1 MKSSIL
7 SVVRTRFCSV
17 FNALCLSARAVR
29 QGIARP
35 VMTTF
40 VICAVAFGA
49 TSVHAGLTVTATK
62 TTDGTGTCTLDAS
75 VTNGLLCTND
85 EAEYKIAYAI
95 NPPPASQSNVTLTLT
110 IPASEPFRFSKSSG
124 GLAACS
130 NGAAAISADGKTVT
144 CVLGGG
150 APISNLASDIL
161 FNVVT
166 TAVAKNGDTLA
177 GVTAKIVS
185 TEDTTGSTSV
195 APGVTVLAQPQLD
208 LYKTLNSVQFGVDKP
223 AGCASAGTKGVL
235 IDFLVGLNLAN
246 VKGHEALANNWTYVE
261 EVGSVHPNACIF
273 DVLSRTARTGET
285 VWPPA
290 GATNPD
296 GLNTGGGTFTY
307 TAGGSG
313 NQTITAVGTNT
324 SGDVVGAAAG
334 YNNTVALHYIR
345 IWVADA
351 DASSTTPGDACTLS
365 GSNEI
370 SVTVTTAPPVPPATV
385 GITTYNSTFDPNGL
399 SGASNLGAAVEAGAN
414 NVAPFGPRS
423 LCSGGG
429 EKLFT
434 SNTKGLSKSVFQSPP
449 RMSNE
454 VSGPNDFVDT
464 YTNWTN
470 NGFQPRAHSHCDK
483 WDNRKLSVDL
493 LDPATHRSD
502 YGGGLGASNNYR
514 YKSIPATGAMVADT
528 TPGYAHIWVSSGGLT
543 RGTTNTNGEIEFGF
557 VGGGT
562 YTDQNLRSATCN
574 DADSAF
580 PAAATGAP
588 ASGWVTQTQL
598 IANPAWAKYVNAMR
612 IKDIVIPAGG
622 FSQIFTHLQVLA
634 ADPFTNAVWPDGTII
649 PNYWSIQ
656 TDADGYTGVAA
667 GSTGWFGTPN
677 GHLGNDPLAVANT
690 GTFCTA
696 ATQPSTPGAYC
707 DNAFVDRLR
716 LATESVTVRKGIVN
730 FDPNGGPLSDSPVV
744 PKNRG
749 DIFTYQLWPRIS
761 AKAANVVIDN
771 DLILV
776 DTLPAGVKYVAGSA
790 KFDGVALP
798 ASDVYVD
805 DNAPA
810 TSTLKFRI
818 PNIRASTVP
827 TEVLPALTFDA
838 EILLDDPLNQASR
851 LLVNEVVIDACQLGA
866 TINASTGAVVC
877 NSQTASQTVAERTAK
892 RTIRLAQ
899 SGALIVQ
906 KRVIGAA
913 SKEVESSFT
922 MGLRYLNAGSSAV
935 GEHRLIDILPYN
947 GEPDRGNPSVAGDAT
962 KFSGTRPLTN
972 VVTPLPT
979 NYQVFHTS
987 AAPTSIDAN
996 PKCPSNTGAGPGV
1009 WPTFAPGVPPVAG
1022 CTGSTGSTTWTLATG
1037 GPTWTGF
1044 PAGTTA
1050 ILVVDKNDFT
1060 TSDPSREVTMTFPT
1074 TGSRDADRYSNN
1086 VSAANGGAGTAL
1098 TDPANPSS
1106 GNGPGATFNTFSNNV
1121 TVRVFAASIQGTVF
1135 IDPDGNGAATGFSP
1149 PTDTGL
1155 PGVTV
1160 TLNKGGVLLKTAVTA
1175 LTDIPAG
1182 QFYNPVTGAAES
1194 AASATNVPVPATGL
1208 KAGQYLFAD
1217 LVAAN
1222 DYEIVESQ
1230 PSGYSTTGDKA
1241 GNATTPGTVNAATD
1255 TITAI
1260 GLSAGQKATGYD
1272 FGEAAVTSVSG
1283 RVYVEKTGNTTDGGN
1298 ANDPGIGN
1306 VTITLTY
1313 TPPGGGATV
1322 TVTQVT
1328 NADGTYSFPNIP
1340 TGSTNAVIT
1349 QSQPLQYSSAYNTP
1363 GTGAAQ
1369 GNNSTTLSIG
1379 RIDAA
1384 SPNNNFAETLGVV
1397 SGRVYNQGT
1406 NAGFA
1411 GQTITISGNDATGAP
1426 FTATTVTLADGSYE
1440 FKDVPMSGP
1449 GGYVISQPAQPAGST
1464 NQPPIAGSTGGTAT
1478 NPSTTSSQIA
1488 AVVVSPTTPNSTGNN
1503 FPETVGTT
1511 VSGLVYIDAGNNGT
1525 LEAADTGRIGGV
1537 TVTLLAADGTTVI
1550 ATKQTNPDGTYAF
1563 TAADGVVEGGNY
1575 IIRETQPTNYGN
1587 RGTNPGAGNTTTTT
1601 NEIVV
1606 ANVPAAGSP
1615 NNNFGEIAGSVAGK
1629 VFNVGTNVGY
1639 PGETVTLTGTDAAG
1653 RPVSLTTTTLP
1664 DGTYLF
1670 KDVPLSNAAGYTV
1683 TQPNQPAGSTNVT
1696 PLPGSTGGTAANPS
1710 ATSSTLTGVQVSSN
1724 TAATLDSANNNF
1736 PESVGTTISGL
1747 VYVDTDRNGTLSAAD
1762 PARIGGVTVQLLA
1775 ADGVTVLATK
1785 QTGAD
1790 GTYSFGPAD
1799 GVTEGGTFFVRETQP
1814 AAYGDGAT
1822 NPGTAGSTPSTNLIR
1837 ITSVPAAGSPNNNFG
1852 EVAGSVS
1859 GNVTNSTTST
1869 PIPGQTIT
1877 LTGTDVAG
1885 NPVSLT
1891 TTTLADGTYTFPN
1904 VPLSNPAGYTVT
1916 QPTQPAGTSNGATTA
1931 GTTGGTA
1938 TPNTTAVS
1946 TITGVRVSGNTPALL
1961 DSQNNNFAENSIID
1975 LSTTTTAVKNA
1986 DGTGTFTVG
1995 TQNVGTQ
2002 PAPNVR
2008 MTTQLPAGLTGVVVS
2023 NGGTYD
2029 PATGRVTWPLIGNIA
2044 PGSSVQYTVTVP
2056 LAPGAIVNAQTTASS
2071 FETPTSTTPLAEAT
2085 LANNPSNAVLQ
2096 ETPTQ
2101 IPTLNAAMLGLMALM
2116 LAGVAGWRRRRA

>member
-1 MKSSIL
+1 MNGSISAPVL
-7 SVVRTRFCSV
+7 ARLFGVLRVLTFVARSTLLYVGKVLVTAFALGAI
-17 FNALCLSARAVR
+17 ALC
-29 QGIARP
+29 
-35 VMTTF
+35 
-40 VICAVAFGA
+40 A
-49 TSVHAGLTVTATK
+49 TNAHAGLTVTATK

-75 VTNGLLCTND
+75 QSNGLLCTND

-95 NPPPASQSNVTLTLT
+95 NPPPSSQTNVTLTLT
-110 IPASEPFRFSKSSG
+110 IPAAEPFRFSRSSG
-124 GLAACS
+124 GLAACA
-130 NGAAAISADGKTVT
+130 NGVAAISADGKTVT

-150 APISNLASDIL
+150 APISNLAGDIL
-161 FNVVT
+161 FSVVT
-166 TAVAKNGDTLA
+166 TAVAKNGDVLA

-185 TEDTTGSTSV
+185 TEDTNGSTSV
-195 APGVTVLAQPQLD
+195 ALGVTVLAQPQLD
-208 LYKTLNSVQFGVDKP
+208 LYKTLNGVQFGVGKP
-223 AGCASAGTKGVL
+223 TGCVSAGTTGILV
-235 IDFLVGLNLAN
+235 DFLVGLNLAN
-246 VKGHEALANNWTYVE
+246 VKGHEALANGWTYVE
-261 EVGSVHPNACIF
+261 EVASVHPNACIY
-273 DVLSRTARTGET
+273 DVLSRTARTGEAI
-285 VWPPA
+285 WPPA
-290 GATNPD
+290 GAANPD

-313 NQTITAVGTNT
+313 NQTITANNTNT
-324 SGDVVGAAAG
+324 SGDIVGIAAG
-334 YNNTVALHYIR
+334 YNNTVALHYVR
-345 IWVADA
+345 IWVANE
-351 DASSTTPGDACTLS
+351 DASSTTPGDPCTLS

-370 SVTVTTAPPVPPATV
+370 SVAVTPGTPPVYT
-385 GITTYNSTFDPNGL
+385 SSFDPVGL
-399 SGASNLGAAVEAGAN
+399 SGASNLGGAIENGEN
-414 NVAPFGPRS
+414 NIAPFGPRS

-434 SNTKGLSKSVFQSPP
+434 SNSKGLSKSVFQSAP

-454 VSGPNDFVDT
+454 VSGPNDYIDT
-464 YTNWTN
+464 YTYWTN

-493 LDPATHRSD
+493 LDPALHASD
-502 YGGGLGASNNYR
+502 YSGALGAGSAYR
-514 YKSIPATGAMVADT
+514 FKSVPPTGVMVADT
-528 TPGYAHIWVSSGGLT
+528 TPGYSHIWVDSPGLT
-543 RGTTNTNGEIEFGF
+543 RGPNNTNGEIEFGF
-557 VGGGT
+557 VGGGV

-598 IANPAWAKYVNAMR
+598 IANPTWAKYVNAIRM
-612 IKDIVIPAGG
+612 KDIVIPPGG
-622 FSQIFTHLQVLA
+622 NFQIFTHLQVLA
-634 ADPFTNAVWPDGTII
+634 ADPFTNAVWPDGTIV

-656 TDADGYTGVAA
+656 TDATGYGTGVAT
-667 GSTGWFGTPN
+667 GSSGWLGTSN
-677 GHLGNDPLAVANT
+677 GHLGNNPLAVANT
-690 GTFCTA
+690 GNFCTA
-696 ATQPSTPGAYC
+696 ASQPATPGAYC
-707 DNAFVDRLR
+707 DDAYVDRLR
-716 LATESVTVRKGIVN
+716 LATESVSVRKGIFN
-730 FDPNGGPLSDSPVV
+730 FDPTGGPLSDSPVV

-776 DTLPAGVKYVAGSA
+776 DTLPAGLKYVAGSA
-790 KFDGVALP
+790 KFNGVALP
-798 ASDVYVD
+798 ASDVYVQ

-810 TSTLKFRI
+810 ASTLKFRI
-818 PNIRASTVP
+818 PNIPASTTP
-827 TEVLPALTFDA
+827 TEVIPALEFDA

-877 NSQTASQTVAERTAK
+877 NVQTASQSVAERTAT

-906 KRVIGAA
+906 KRVIGSA
-913 SKEVESSFT
+913 SKEIESSFT
-922 MGLRYLNAGSSAV
+922 MGLRYLNAGSSTV

-947 GEPDRGNPSVAGDAT
+947 GEPDRGNPSTAGDAT
-962 KFSGTRPLTN
+962 KFSGARPLTN

-979 NYQVFHTS
+979 NYQVFYTN
-987 AAPTSIDAN
+987 AAPASIDAN

-1009 WPTFAPGVPPVAG
+1009 WPLFAPGVPPVAG
-1022 CTGSTGSTTWTLATG
+1022 CTGSAGSTAWTLATG

-1086 VSAANGGAGTAL
+1086 VSAANGGLGTAL
-1098 TDPANPSS
+1098 TDVNNPSS

-1135 IDPDGNGAATGFSP
+1135 IDPDGNGATTGFSP

-1160 TLNKGGVLLKTAVTA
+1160 KLNKGGLLLKTAMTA
-1175 LTDIPAG
+1175 AADIPAG
-1182 QFYNPVTGAAES
+1182 QFYNPATGAAE
-1194 AASATNVPVPATGL
+1194 ATASATNVPVPAGGL

-1222 DYEIVESQ
+1222 DYEIVETQ
-1230 PSGYSTTGDKA
+1230 PTGYSTTGDKA
-1241 GNATTPGTVNAATD
+1241 GNGATPGTVTTATD

-1272 FGEAAVTSVSG
+1272 FGEGATTSVAG
-1283 RVYVEKTGNTTDGGN
+1283 RVYVEKNGNTADDGN
-1298 ANDPGIGN
+1298 ATDTGIGG
-1306 VTITLTY
+1306 VSISMTY
-1313 TPPGGGATV
+1313 TPPGGGAAV
-1322 TVTQVT
+1322 TVTTTT
-1328 NADGTYSFPNIP
+1328 NADGTYSFLNIP
-1340 TGSTNAVIT
+1340 VGSTNAVIT
-1349 QSQPLQYSSAYNTP
+1349 ETQPSQYSSVYNTP
-1363 GTGAAQ
+1363 GTGGTQ

-1379 RIDAA
+1379 TIPAA
-1384 SPNNNFAETLGVV
+1384 GSPNNNFAETLGSV
-1397 SGRVYNQGT
+1397 SGKVYNQAT
-1406 NAGFA
+1406 NAGFP
-1411 GQTITISGNDATGAP
+1411 GETITLSGTDAAGNPVSLTTTTDANGNYT
-1426 FTATTVTLADGSYE
+1426 FTN
-1440 FKDVPMSGP
+1440 VPMSGP
-1449 GGYVISQPAQPAGST
+1449 SGYLISQPNQPAGST

-1478 NPSTTSSQIA
+1478 NPTGTSSQIA
-1488 AVVVSPTTPNSTGNN
+1488 TVQVSPAAPNSTGNN

-1525 LEAADTGRIGGV
+1525 LEPADTGRIGGV
-1537 TVTLLAADGTTVI
+1537 TVTLYAANGITVI

-1563 TAADGVVEGGNY
+1563 TAADGAVEGGNY
-1575 IIRETQPTNYGN
+1575 IIRETQPTNYGD
-1587 RGTNPGAGNTTTTT
+1587 RGTNPGAGNTTPTT

-1606 ANVPAAGSP
+1606 INVPLAGSP
-1615 NNNFGEIAGSVAGK
+1615 NNNFGEIAGSVAGR
-1629 VFNVGTNVGY
+1629 VYNQGTNVGY
-1639 PGETVTLTGTDAAG
+1639 AGETVTLTGTDAAG
-1653 RPVSLTTTTLP
+1653 KPVSLTTTT
-1664 DGTYLF
+1664 DASGNYVF

-1710 ATSSTLTGVQVSSN
+1710 ATSSTLTGVRVSGN
-1724 TAATLDSANNNF
+1724 TAATLDSVNNNF

-1747 VYVDTDRNGTLSAAD
+1747 VYVDTDRNGALSAAD

-1785 QTGAD
+1785 QTAVD

-1814 AAYGDGAT
+1814 AAYGDSAT
-1822 NPGTAGSTPSTNLIR
+1822 NPGTAGTTPSANLIR
-1837 ITSVPAAGSPNNNFG
+1837 IANVPAAGSPNNNFG
-1852 EVAGSVS
+1852 EVAGSVA

-1877 LTGTDVAG
+1877 LTGTDAGG

-1891 TTTLADGTYTFPN
+1891 ATTDAAGNYSFPN
-1904 VPLSNPAGYTVT
+1904 VPVSGPTGYTVT
-1916 QPTQPAGTSNGATTA
+1916 QPNQPPGTSNGTTTA

-1938 TPNTTAVS
+1938 TSPTTATS
-1946 TITGVRVSGNTPALL
+1946 AITGVRVTGTTPATL
-1961 DSQNNNFAENSIID
+1961 DSANNNFAENSIID
-1975 LSTTTTAVKNA
+1975 LSTSTSAVKNS
-1986 DGTGTFTVG
+1986 DGTGTFTVV
-1995 TQNVGTQ
+1995 TNNVGTQ

-2008 MTTQLPAGLTGVVVS
+2008 VTTQLPPGLVGVVVS
-2023 NGGTYD
+2023 NGGTYN
-2029 PATGRVTWPLIGNIA
+2029 PTTGVVTWPSIPNIA
-2044 PGSSVQYTVTVP
+2044 PGTNVQYTITVP
-2056 LAPGAIVNAQTTASS
+2056 LPTGAVVNAQTTASS
-2071 FETPTSTTPLAEAT
+2071 FETPASTTPLAEAT
-2085 LANNPSNAVLQ
+2085 LANNPSNALLQ
-2096 ETPTQ
+2096 ESPQQ
-2101 IPTLNAAMLGLMALM
+2101 IPTLNAAMLAFMALM
-2116 LAGVAGWRRRRA
+2116 LAGIAGWRRRRS